1 MQVWAPPPEGMI
13 QLGWVGPRNGGKGI
27 SSGPGN
33 GSQKSEKKTRDSWV
47 TTQAERHCAELVRPC
62 LASNKAHIAQRHP
75 EAPSHPALERNS
87 ELTWSQ
93 AQSLRPPALL
103 AFVSVPRVSGQCSPR
118 GLSSHCSPCPDTP
131 PWDMAASPYLTLS
144 SAVTSSEKPSLAP
157 VFQSASPA
165 FVIRHSLPH
174 GHTFRAL
181 SFIAHLQF
189 RFISG
194 WVLGAVGTL
203 FPKHSFQLLSTYV
216 WLCSKGVCLS
226 LPLAVHQMPLLFPN
240 VGIWQQEWMW
250 GTGTLHVNCYTDPLK
265 TQSELCSLP

>member
-103 AFVSVPRVSGQCSPR
+103 ACRPFCVSCKYQKGQSSCTEINEQKFRDLDGSGGC
-118 GLSSHCSPCPDTP
+118 
-131 PWDMAASPYLTLS
+131 
-144 SAVTSSEKPSLAP
+144 
-157 VFQSASPA
+157 VFAD
-165 FVIRHSLPH
+165 H
-174 GHTFRAL
+174 GMKIL
-181 SFIAHLQF
+181 
-189 RFISG
+189 
-194 WVLGAVGTL
+194 
-203 FPKHSFQLLSTYV
+203 
-216 WLCSKGVCLS
+216 
-226 LPLAVHQMPLLFPN
+226 
-240 VGIWQQEWMW
+240 
-250 GTGTLHVNCYTDPLK
+250 
-265 TQSELCSLP
+265 